1 MLDKAEEAE
10 HKKTNQK
17 PTPPENSDVESTS
30 SLIFEMCQIKFKDG
44 ISGTYYTTG
53 ILKIVS
59 TIHGMS
65 DEAYVYFKDNRW
77 RFLIKDENEKAISEV
92 RESAR
97 PFWEPHKTRDK
108 GIKQDLIEFSF
119 ADENEV
125 DEILEEIKN
134 KAKENGTA
142 LITHSDYIKEMQ
154 SDENG
159 KENKKVKGKVII
171 PADIIFLIEWDIL
184 KNDLKDSIF
193 SAEGRP
199 CFILPQSEAIYDTSD
214 DGRMK
219 FYKGM
224 DVDKTTNRMFSLIK
238 KESESLRAEIQRL
251 CRAKYGM
258 TAKDAH
264 ISEAIM
270 ALQGDANRNEKI
282 AVNRI
287 QYLNGVLYYDL
298 MLPKENKLVK
308 ITKDGWNLIPMNGM
322 LNPDNHD
329 YFFLRYSNQ
338 LPQVIPSDTSDIEL
352 LDLHLDL
359 QNDDK
364 THMLT
369 VDTQI
374 DFFPQIQRPLT
385 QIEGHTDAGKSKRAH
400 AMASLIDPQRKKNSL
415 EPKTKRNDI
424 VRILQQGYFI
434 IFDNVSVL
442 TKEQSDIFA
451 QGITGLGQDVRA
463 LYTNDDAFI
472 YSEFTRAILL
482 NGMTIT
488 GTETDV
494 LTRTNKYEV
503 KKAHT
508 NIPERDLAA
517 KFEKD
522 RPQILAG
529 IFDNLSKTLA
539 TVEEIKKEIKIPNEV
554 RLQDYVFYACA
565 VSRAMGFEPEY
576 FLKIYLETFED
587 KDVLALESNPLG
599 NVLLQYMD
607 EKAFFQGSPDQLL
620 SELTTV
626 IQVKKLNAPAGYPMN
641 PKQLGEELRK
651 IEKNLEA
658 VGIKWTKAPGKVKNR
673 RVYVLL
679 NTNHDD
685 IDPEKVGIF
694 NKNWNPN
701 VGVTL

>member
-1 MLDKAEEAE
+1 MQEEAVE
-10 HKKTNQK
+10 ADPEKTNQK
-17 PTPPENSDVESTS
+17 PTPHKDSDVESTS
-30 SLIFEMCQIKFKDG
+30 SLIFEMCQIKFTDET
-44 ISGTYYTTG
+44 SGTDYWTG

-59 TIHGMS
+59 TIYGAS
-65 DEAYVYFKDNRW
+65 DKAVVYFKENRW
-77 RFLIKDENEKAISEV
+77 RFLIKDENEKVISEI

-108 GIKQDLIEFSF
+108 GIRQDLIEFSF

-125 DEILEEIKN
+125 DGILEEIKN

-142 LITHSDYIKEMQ
+142 LITHTDQIKQMK
-154 SDENG
+154 SDE
-159 KENKKVKGKVII
+159 KNKKVKGKVII

-193 SAEGRP
+193 SVEGRP
-199 CFILPQSEAIYDTSD
+199 CLILPHCEAKYEKGD
-214 DGRMK
+214 DGRIR
-219 FYKGM
+219 FYMGM
-224 DVDKTTNRMFSLIK
+224 DVDKTTNRMFSLVK
-238 KESESLRAEIQRL
+238 KETEPLRAEIQRL
-251 CRAKYGM
+251 CRAKYGI
-258 TAKDAH
+258 TAKDVH

-287 QYLNGVLYYDL
+287 QYLDGKLYYDL

-308 ITKDGWNLIPMNGM
+308 VTNEGWELIDMNGM
-322 LNPDNHD
+322 LNPDNHE
-329 YFFLRYSNQ
+329 YFFMRYPNQ
-338 LPQVIPSDTSDIEL
+338 LPQVLPSDTSDIEL

-359 QNDDK
+359 QDDDK
-364 THMLT
+364 THMIT
-369 VDTQI
+369 VDTQVN
-374 DFFPQIQRPLT
+374 FFPHIQRPLT
-385 QIEGHTDAGKSKRAH
+385 QLEGHTDAGKSKRAH

-442 TKEQSDIFA
+442 TKEQSDTFA

-503 KKAHT
+503 RKAHT
-508 NIPERDLAA
+508 NIPEGDLTV
-517 KFEKD
+517 KFEED
-522 RPQILAG
+522 RPHILAG

-554 RLQDYVFYACA
+554 KLQDYALYACA

-576 FLKIYLETFED
+576 FMKIYLETFED
-587 KDVLALESNPLG
+587 KDMLALESNPLG
-599 NVLLQYMD
+599 NILLHYMD
-607 EKAFFQGSPDQLL
+607 EKVHFTGSPDLLL

-626 IQVKKLNAPAGYPMN
+626 IRAKGLTAPAGYPMN
-641 PKQLGEELRK
+641 AKELGEELRK

-658 VGIKWTKAPGKVKNR
+658 VGIKWTKAPNKIKNR
-673 RVYVLL
+673 RVYVLQ
-679 NTNHDD
+679 NMNYTD
-685 IDPEKVGIF
+685 IDKEKVGIF
-694 NKNWNPN
+694 NKSWNPS